1 MGGSTLPSFAC
12 LTANSAVL
20 IGSFGVLYILT
31 VCTVA
36 LVAAVS
42 RDARRRADA
51 YRTLRI
57 LVLVVTRRRTDI

>member
-1 MGGSTLPSFAC
+1 MPTFDS

-20 IGSFGVLYILT
+20 VGSLGLLYILT

-57 LVLVVTRRRTDI
+57 LVQVVSRRRTDV